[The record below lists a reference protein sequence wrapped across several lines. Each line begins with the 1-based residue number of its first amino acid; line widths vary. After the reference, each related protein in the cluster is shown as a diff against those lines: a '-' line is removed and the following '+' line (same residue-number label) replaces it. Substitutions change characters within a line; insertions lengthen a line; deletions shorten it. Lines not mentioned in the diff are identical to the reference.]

1 MMYLETD
8 VQHITVTQ
16 GEPARSYDSSLIPD
30 VQNDMRGMREKCP
43 DKTQAGD
50 EAQWG

>member
-1 MMYLETD
+1 MYLETD

-16 GEPARSYDSSLIPD
+16 GEPSRSYDSSLIPD
-30 VQNDMRGMREKCP
+30 VQNDMRGMREMCP